1 MFSSARPSA
10 PSCLLCTDQ
19 SDLTS
24 ALFSA
29 PSRQLSLKCSFITS
43 FSHLCHLSVL
53 PPYYP
58 SFLSFCPFPSTLPL
72 SPVLTVKRTPPDPSH
87 SHTRTAF
94 YAILSLLL
102 FFIGHLE
109 TIFMEIKLWF
119 ITVFFKVGELGGSED
134 WREDKK

>member
-72 SPVLTVKRTPPDPSH
+72 SPVLTVKRTPPEPLTLPHTH
-87 SHTRTAF
+87 SHPLVVAF
-94 YAILSLLL
+94 FHWTFRNYLYGNQAVVYNC
-102 FFIGHLE
+102 
-109 TIFMEIKLWF
+109 IFQSGGVRW
-119 ITVFFKVGELGGSED
+119 VGRFEG
-134 WREDKK
+134 R